1 LKLYSQ
7 YRGLDKFSTT
17 TLKSLGI
24 SSRDK
29 SILRIQYEENDKTQS
44 QVEKEKKDFLGKL
57 TSPRKEE
64 IKEEIMQEIKVI
76 TSPRKEEIVVSP
88 RKEFVATSTP
98 KTEVKEVF
106 TAIPEEKETEEQKDN
121 IVEILENLIEKEDSM
136 TVSPR
141 NEEVENIQQEEEE
154 NKIEEDLDVMD
165 IEASTSS
172 AIFSVEEWLNSFSM
186 SKYLSNFTDND
197 VNDLEV
203 IKALTKDEIQE
214 DLGVKSFG
222 DRKRILLEIENLKK
236 VSIPIVQPTKVQKIT
251 QDKKPIPE
259 EKSKVKI
266 EETPLEFRD
275 TSLKLVP
282 LTGIDAEEV
291 KVFKASQKKAF
302 TKDEIKN
309 EKFELTAKDLKEL
322 GAFKTEDQKEK
333 ESMLMTS
340 KMREIEAKKKE
351 RKYEQTLIRLR
362 IGEYVLQGTFLPSH
376 KIASV
381 KQLIEKCVVNP
392 DTKIYLYQS
401 PPLQKYQDEK
411 TLKDCGLVPAAIL
424 NIGLVD
430 KTDKPIQLKDDIIS
444 YCQDFGDEIL
454 PDKIQ
459 EETEKKEKKETKIE
473 IKETVEKKDKKEKDP
488 NKKPSWLKLK

>member
-1 LKLYSQ
+1 
-7 YRGLDKFSTT
+7 LDQFSTT

-29 SILRIQYEENDKTQS
+29 SILRLQYEENNKTQS
-44 QVEKEKKDFLGKL
+44 QVEQEKKKFLGQM

-64 IKEEIMQEIKVI
+64 IKEETKVI
-76 TSPRKEEIVVSP
+76 TSPRKDETIVSP
-88 RKEFVATSTP
+88 RKEMVVSTP
-98 KTEVKEVF
+98 KNEVKEVKEVF
-106 TAIPEEKETEEQKDN
+106 ASLPKEEEKE
-121 IVEILENLIEKEDSM
+121 IEKDDLNSKETQGTVVEVEKEIEKDDLM

-141 NEEVENIQQEEEE
+141 NEEIEVISEEE
-154 NKIEEDLDVMD
+154 IIMEEDLDIMD
-165 IEASTSS
+165 IEESNPTKA
-172 AIFSVEEWLNSFSM
+172 FSVEEWLNSISM
-186 SKYLSNFTDND
+186 SKYLSNFKDND
-197 VNDLEV
+197 VNDLDV
-203 IKALTKDEIQE
+203 IKELTKDELQE
-214 DLGVKSFG
+214 DLGIKSFG
-222 DRKRILLEIENLKK
+222 DRKKILIEIENLKK
-236 VSIPIVQPTKVQKIT
+236 FSIPVVQPKIKVQKTEKENPI
-251 QDKKPIPE
+251 KKPIPE
-259 EKSKVKI
+259 EKPQVKI
-266 EETPLEFRD
+266 EEVPLEFRD
-275 TSLKLVP
+275 TSLKIVP

-302 TKDEIKN
+302 TKEEIKN

-340 KMREIEAKKKE
+340 KMREMESKKKE
-351 RKYEQTLIRLR
+351 RKYEQTLIRIR
-362 IGEYVLQGTFLPSH
+362 VGEYVLQGTFLPSH
-376 KIASV
+376 KISSV

-430 KTDKPIQLKDDIIS
+430 KKDKPIQLKDDIIS

-459 EETEKKEKKETKIE
+459 ETEKKETKIE
-473 IKETVEKKDKKEKDP
+473 IKETVEKKENKEKDP